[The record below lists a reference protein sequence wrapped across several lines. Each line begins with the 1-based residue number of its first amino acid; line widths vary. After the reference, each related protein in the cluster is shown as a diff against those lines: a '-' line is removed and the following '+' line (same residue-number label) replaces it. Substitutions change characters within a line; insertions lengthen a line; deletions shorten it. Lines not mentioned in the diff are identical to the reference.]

1 MNRSRYLGPPMM
13 LSVLFQAAP
22 VLAQVSG
29 GGVSVAG
36 KQSSTNVHVVAHVP
50 GRLTDVEIEQEVS
63 RPFAYVS
70 TGGHHGFH
78 IFDIKDPTQPDRIY
92 TWQLE
97 DPELHVGSSLEPM
110 YLKSKGRYYF
120 AQSFQYRQGVGPDT
134 DLGAIVFDITGL
146 PDTSTIR
153 ELTRIRVPE
162 ARGGFHNMFA
172 YKHSDGRALLIT
184 STYSPYAYI
193 YDIDLVVSGDPMRAV
208 VGKVPLAD
216 ISAFQPNTPNYPR
229 YAYHDFYVGF
239 DPATQRDLFYG
250 PGQGG
255 YFVFDITNVAEPK
268 LVTSITG
275 VAGVTW
281 GHTFTPD
288 PTGRYAITEAEYTYA
303 PLRVFDLK
311 PGLDGE
317 VKTISRPVGAWTASW
332 DGLPH
337 NHEVR
342 WPYVFVSTYADE
354 FQVFNMMDP
363 ANPYTVG
370 FYDTA
375 PGVKLRG
382 GSTFGV
388 DVRNADGLILT
399 SGSGFWIFKMDG
411 FDGWNG
417 HQWGLPNISS
427 AQDWDNGPDGVQK
440 SPKVSAR

>member
-1 MNRSRYLGPPMM
+1 MNRSTCLAAAVLLCVVIPAPPT
-13 LSVLFQAAP
+13 
-22 VLAQVSG
+22 LAQMSG
-29 GGVSVAG
+29 GSASVAG
-36 KQSSTNVHVVAHVP
+36 KQSSRNIHVVGQVP
-50 GRLTDVEIEQEVS
+50 GRLTDIKIEQELS
-63 RPFAYVS
+63 RPYAYVG
-70 TGGHHGFH
+70 TGSHHGFH
-78 IFDIKDPTQPDRIY
+78 IFDLRSPTQPERIY

-97 DPELHVGSSLEPM
+97 DWELHVGNSLEPM
-110 YLKSKGRYYF
+110 YLKSHGRYYF
-120 AQSFQYRQGVGPDT
+120 AQSFQYRDGRGPDT
-134 DLGAIVFDITGL
+134 DLGAIVFDVTGL
-146 PDTSTIR
+146 PDTSTIE
-153 ELTRIRVPE
+153 ELVRIRVPE

-193 YDIDLVVSGDPMRAV
+193 YDIDLVVSGDPHRAI
-208 VGKVPLAD
+208 VGKVPLGD
-216 ISAFQPNTPNYPR
+216 INSFEPNTPGYVR
-229 YAYHDFYVGF
+229 YAYHDFYVGY

-255 YFVFDITNVAEPK
+255 YYVFDITNVAEPK

-275 VAGVTW
+275 VAGVKW

-288 PTGRYAITEAEYTYA
+288 PTGRYAIAETEYTYA

-317 VKTISRPVGAWTASW
+317 VKNISRPIGAWTASW

-342 WPYVFVSTYADE
+342 WPYVFVATNDDE
-354 FQVFNMMDP
+354 FHVFNMMDP

-370 FYDTA
+370 YYDSA
-375 PGVKLRG
+375 PGVKLQG
-382 GSTFGV
+382 GRTFGI
-388 DVRNADGLILT
+388 DVRNADGLIVT
-399 SGSGFWIFKMDG
+399 SGSGLGVFKMDG

-427 AQDWDNGPDGVQK
+427 AQDWDNGPDGAPKPQ
-440 SPKVSAR
+440 KVSVR